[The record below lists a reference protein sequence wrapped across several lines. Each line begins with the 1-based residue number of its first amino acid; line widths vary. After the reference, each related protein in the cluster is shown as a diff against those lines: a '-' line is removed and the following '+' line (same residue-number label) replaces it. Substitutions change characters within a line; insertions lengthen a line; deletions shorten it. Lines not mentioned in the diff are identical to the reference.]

1 MTPVKQNP
9 KLLSPL
15 TLAFVGDVVY
25 ELLVREKIV
34 QVGSMPTKILNA
46 LKVELV
52 RASAQAIVYDAL
64 EPMLT
69 EEEHDILKRGRN
81 SHTGSVPKN
90 GSVADYRK
98 ATGVE
103 ALFGYLY
110 LKKDSERLQLLF
122 EKAMEVSQGE
132 REKA

>member
-15 TLAFVGDVVY
+15 TRAFVGDVVY

-34 QVGSMPTKILNA
+34 QVGSMPTKRLNA

-122 EKAMEVSQGE
+122 EKAMEVSKGE
-132 REKA
+132 REIA

>member
-34 QVGSMPTKILNA
+34 QVGSMPTKRLTA

>member
-1 MTPVKQNP
+1 MTPVKHNP

-34 QVGSMPTKILNA
+34 QVGSMPTKRLNA

>member
-1 MTPVKQNP
+1 MTPVKQKP

-34 QVGSMPTKILNA
+34 QVGSMPTKRLNA

-52 RASAQAIVYDAL
+52 RASAQAIVYDVL

>member
-1 MTPVKQNP
+1 
-9 KLLSPL
+9 
-15 TLAFVGDVVY
+15 
-25 ELLVREKIV
+25 
-34 QVGSMPTKILNA
+34 MPTKRLNA

>member
-34 QVGSMPTKILNA
+34 QVGSMPTKKLNA

>member
-34 QVGSMPTKILNA
+34 QVGSMPTKRLNA

-64 EPMLT
+64 EPILT

>member
-1 MTPVKQNP
+1 MTPAEQNP

-34 QVGSMPTKILNA
+34 QVGSMPTKKLNA

-52 RASAQAIVYDAL
+52 RASAQARVYDAL
-64 EPMLT
+64 ESILS

-81 SHTGSVPKN
+81 AHTGSVPKN
-90 GSVADYRK
+90 GSIAEYRK

-110 LKKDSERLQLLF
+110 LKKETERLHQLF
-122 EKAMEVSQGE
+122 ERAMEASQGE
-132 REKA
+132 TEEA

>member
-34 QVGSMPTKILNA
+34 QVGSMPTKRLNA

-52 RASAQAIVYDAL
+52 RASAQSVVYDAL

>member
-34 QVGSMPTKILNA
+34 QVGSMPTKRLNA

-64 EPMLT
+64 EPLLT

>member
-34 QVGSMPTKILNA
+34 QVGSMPTKRLNA

-90 GSVADYRK
+90 GSVADYR
-98 ATGVE
+98 
-103 ALFGYLY
+103 
-110 LKKDSERLQLLF
+110 
-122 EKAMEVSQGE
+122 
-132 REKA
+132 

>member
-1 MTPVKQNP
+1 MTPAEQNP

-34 QVGSMPTKILNA
+34 QVGSMPTKRLNA

-52 RASAQAIVYDAL
+52 RASAQAIVYDVL

-110 LKKDSERLQLLF
+110 LKKDNERLQLLF

>member
-34 QVGSMPTKILNA
+34 QVGSMPTKRLNA

-52 RASAQAIVYDAL
+52 RASAQAIVYDVL

-132 REKA
+132 GEKA

>member
-34 QVGSMPTKILNA
+34 QVGSMPTKRLNA

-132 REKA
+132 GEKA

>member
-34 QVGSMPTKILNA
+34 QVGSMPTKRLNA

-110 LKKDSERLQLLF
+110 LKKDNERLQLLF

>member
-1 MTPVKQNP
+1 MTPAEQNP

-34 QVGSMPTKILNA
+34 QVGSMPTKKLNA

>member
-1 MTPVKQNP
+1 MTPVKQKP

-34 QVGSMPTKILNA
+34 QVGSMPTKRLNA

-110 LKKDSERLQLLF
+110 LKKDNERLQLLF

>member
-34 QVGSMPTKILNA
+34 QVGSMPTKRLNA

-52 RASAQAIVYDAL
+52 RASAQAIVYDVL

-110 LKKDSERLQLLF
+110 LKKDNERLQLLF

>member
-34 QVGSMPTKILNA
+34 QVCSMPTKRLNA

-110 LKKDSERLQLLF
+110 LKKDNERLQLLF

>member
-1 MTPVKQNP
+1 MTPVKQKP

-34 QVGSMPTKILNA
+34 QVGSMPTKRLNA

>member
-34 QVGSMPTKILNA
+34 QVGSMPTKRLNA

-52 RASAQAIVYDAL
+52 RASAQAIVYDVL

>member
-34 QVGSMPTKILNA
+34 QVGSMPTKRLNA

-52 RASAQAIVYDAL
+52 RASAQSVVYDAL

-132 REKA
+132 GEKA

>member
-34 QVGSMPTKILNA
+34 QVGSMPTKRLNA

-110 LKKDSERLQLLF
+110 LAGRIDRVRELF
-122 EKAMEVSQGE
+122 ALCVEE
-132 REKA
+132 

>member
-34 QVGSMPTKILNA
+34 QVGSMPTKRLNA

>member
-1 MTPVKQNP
+1 MTPAEQNP

-34 QVGSMPTKILNA
+34 QVGSMPTKKLNA

-110 LKKDSERLQLLF
+110 LKKDNERLQLLF